1 MLFRILYR
9 LNNYGYILILTT
21 LLSLVMLGAF
31 LLIEYIGVW
40 AGSTDDSNV
49 QGIFKSLGQ
58 DATPRNIQMVEYEKD
73 FSFQIYKTDYR
84 ALVIDYYLEIN
95 DSPLAGLGR
104 KFVESCDKYGAPA
117 DCTVVV
123 GIAKAETD
131 LCRYGP
137 SQQQKN
143 CWGFGGSGPNRYIFK
158 TYSDGID
165 LVTDRL
171 VNGYGPY
178 YMINPNA
185 MEMTYCGNRP
195 SCATWGEKVQSAMNE
210 LNSLSIQLGY
220 TPLYS
225 LR

>member
-1 MLFRILYR
+1 MFLKLLYK
-9 LNNYGYILILTT
+9 LNHYGYILVLTT
-21 LLSLVMLGAF
+21 LLSIFMFGVF
-31 LLIEYIGVW
+31 LLAEKVDIWI
-40 AGSTDDSNV
+40 ASDNV
-49 QGIFKSLGQ
+49 GAVEGLFWDIDQGNSKRSV
-58 DATPRNIQMVEYEKD
+58 DMVANDRD
-73 FSFQIYKTDYR
+73 FSFQIYKTDFR
-84 ALVIDYYLEIN
+84 SLVIDYYLELN
-95 DSPLAGLGR
+95 NSPLAGLGR

-131 LCRYGP
+131 LCNYGP

-143 CWGFGGSGPNRYIFK
+143 CWGFGGAGSNRYIFN

-171 VNGYGPY
+171 VNRYGVY

-210 LNSLSIQLGY
+210 LNSLSSQMGY
-220 TPLYS
+220 APLYS